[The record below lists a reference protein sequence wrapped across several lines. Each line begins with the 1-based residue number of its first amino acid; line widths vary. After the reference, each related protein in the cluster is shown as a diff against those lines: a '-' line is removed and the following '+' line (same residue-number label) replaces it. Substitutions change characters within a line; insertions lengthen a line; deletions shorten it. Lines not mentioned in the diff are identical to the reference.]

1 MSHPPDAGSRF
12 GERRSVPRFAFIASL
27 EIDEPLSNT
36 RISGRVI
43 EISQKGCCAEVANPL
58 PVNSFIQ
65 LRIKR
70 DEAAFETWARVIYDR
85 QGVGMGFLFIR
96 TAADQSKV
104 LDTWLVELK
113 GS

>member
-1 MSHPPDAGSRF
+1 VSHPPDAGSRF
-12 GERRSVPRFAFIASL
+12 AERRAVPRFAFVASL

-36 RISGRVI
+36 RISGRVT
-43 EISQKGCCAEVANPL
+43 EISQKGCRAELADAL

-70 DEAAFETWARVIYDR
+70 DGDVFETWARVIYDR
-85 QGVGMGFLFIR
+85 QGVGMGFLFVR
-96 TAADQSKV
+96 TGAEQSAV
-104 LDTWLVELK
+104 LETWLVELQ